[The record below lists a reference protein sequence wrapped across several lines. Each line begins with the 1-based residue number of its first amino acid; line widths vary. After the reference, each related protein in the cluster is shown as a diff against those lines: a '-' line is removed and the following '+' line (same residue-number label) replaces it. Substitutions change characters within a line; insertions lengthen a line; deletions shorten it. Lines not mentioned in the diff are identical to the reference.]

1 MDIAAH
7 FEEVRAAADLL
18 SGVAHRTPVHHS
30 RTLDR
35 QVGAELFFKCEN
47 FQRCGAFK
55 FRGAMNALA
64 RLGPEERRRGVLT
77 FSSGNHAQGIA
88 LAGALLGIPTT
99 IVMPGDAPASK
110 RAATVAYGG
119 RVLDYDIRE
128 TTREAYAQALLAEHD
143 YTLIP
148 PFDHP
153 HIIAGQGTAALELIE
168 DCGPLDLLLT
178 PCGGGGLLSGTAIA
192 AKHLLQD
199 CRVIGVEPE
208 QADDAARSFRTKTLQ
223 TVHNPETIAD
233 GTRTPSLG
241 RLTFPLILELVDD
254 LITVSEREII
264 EAVRYLFF
272 RLKLVVEPSGALP
285 LAAVLAGKL
294 EVRGRVGL
302 ILSGGNVDASTL
314 ARILAEPERP

>member
-1 MDIAAH
+1 MDTADR
-7 FEEVRAAADLL
+7 FQQVRAAADLL
-18 SGVAHRTPVHHS
+18 AGIVNRTPVHRS
-30 RTLDR
+30 RTLDE

-64 RLGPEERRRGVLT
+64 RLDGEQRRGGVLT

-88 LAGALLGIPTT
+88 LAGSLLKIPTT
-99 IVMPGDAPASK
+99 IVMPDNAPASK
-110 RAATVAYGG
+110 RAATESYGG
-119 RVLDYDIRE
+119 RVLEYDIRQ
-128 TTREAYAQALLAEHD
+128 TTREAYAQELLAEHD

-148 PFDHP
+148 PFDHEQ
-153 HIIAGQGTAALELIE
+153 IIAGQGTAALELIE
-168 DCGPLDLLLT
+168 DCGPFDLILT

-192 AKHLLQD
+192 AKHLLPQ

-208 QADDAARSFRTKTLQ
+208 QPDDAARSFRTGQLQ
-223 TVHNPETIAD
+223 TVHNPDTIAD

-254 LITVSEREII
+254 LITVSEQEII
-264 EAVRYLFF
+264 AAVKYLFF

-285 LAAVLAGKL
+285 LAAILSGRLPVS
-294 EVRGRVGL
+294 GRVGL
-302 ILSGGNVDASTL
+302 ILSGGNLDSDTL
-314 ARILAEPERP
+314 IRLLAADTP